1 MDRLVKI
8 AYDIIEDFSADSP
21 IESKEEKE
29 KDVEVNTSK
38 YVWMDGWMD
47 ECLSVCLSSLFL
59 PNRFGKKS
67 KINFF
72 NFACINET
80 LHDIFCL
87 PFVYSV
93 SVNYYHMICICL
105 L

>member
-38 YVWMDGWMD
+38 YVCM
-47 ECLSVCLSSLFL
+47 CVCVCLSIIPLFAQL
-59 PNRFGKKS
+59 FWKKIGD
-67 KINFF
+67 KFF
-72 NFACINET
+72 QLCM
-80 LHDIFCL
+80 H
-87 PFVYSV
+87 
-93 SVNYYHMICICL
+93 
-105 L
+105 

>member
-38 YVWMDGWMD
+38 YVWMDGCLSVWMSV
-47 ECLSVCLSSLFL
+47 CLSVCHPSFCPIVLEK
-59 PNRFGKKS
+59 NRR
-67 KINFF
+67 
-72 NFACINET
+72 
-80 LHDIFCL
+80 
-87 PFVYSV
+87 
-93 SVNYYHMICICL
+93 
-105 L
+105 

>member
-38 YVWMDGWMD
+38 YVWMDG
-47 ECLSVCLSSLFL
+47 CLSVCLSVCHPSFCPIVLEK
-59 PNRFGKKS
+59 NRR
-67 KINFF
+67 
-72 NFACINET
+72 
-80 LHDIFCL
+80 
-87 PFVYSV
+87 
-93 SVNYYHMICICL
+93 
-105 L
+105 

>member
-38 YVWMDGWMD
+38 YVWMDG
-47 ECLSVCLSSLFL
+47 CLSVCLSVIPLFAQS
-59 PNRFGKKS
+59 FWKKIED
-67 KINFF
+67 KFF
-72 NFACINET
+72 QLCM
-80 LHDIFCL
+80 H
-87 PFVYSV
+87 
-93 SVNYYHMICICL
+93 
-105 L
+105 

>member
-38 YVWMDGWMD
+38 YVWMDV
-47 ECLSVCLSSLFL
+47 CLSVCHPSFCPIVLEK
-59 PNRFGKKS
+59 NRR
-67 KINFF
+67 
-72 NFACINET
+72 
-80 LHDIFCL
+80 
-87 PFVYSV
+87 
-93 SVNYYHMICICL
+93 
-105 L
+105 